1 MKRCPRCNR
10 IYSEDDLNFCLDDG
24 ELLQQYADEQPTR
37 PLRDVAEPPTFVM
50 DPPRATDPIGWQA
63 GQNIGGPVGQWQ
75 GNQPGG
81 FPQTQ
86 QQFFP
91 MRVGQNQT
99 LAIISICLGGGSLLL
114 GWCCHMGLLT
124 GPAAIVLGA
133 ISLTQIK
140 KDPQQYGGRGLA
152 IGGIVMGS
160 LFLVFYVLV
169 ILIWGLATIGGALS
183 R

>member
-24 ELLQQYADEQPTR
+24 ELLQQHADEQPTR
-37 PLRDVAEPPTFVM
+37 TLRDVTEPPTFVL

-63 GQNIGGPVGQWQ
+63 AQNIGGPIGQWQ
-75 GNQPGG
+75 GQPGG

-86 QQFFP
+86 QQFYP

-99 LAIISICLGGGSLLL
+99 LAIISICLGAASLTL
-114 GWCCHMGLLT
+114 GWCCHTGLLM
-124 GPAAIVLGA
+124 GPAAIILGA
-133 ISLTQIK
+133 LSLTQIK

-152 IGGIVMGS
+152 IGGIVIGS
-160 LFLVFYVLV
+160 LFLVLYVLA

>member
-50 DPPRATDPIGWQA
+50 DPPRATDPIAWQA
-63 GQNIGGPVGQWQ
+63 GQNTGGPIGQWQ
-75 GNQPGG
+75 GQAAS

-86 QQFFP
+86 PQFYP

-99 LAIISICLGGGSLLL
+99 LAIISICLGAASLTL
-114 GWCCHMGLLT
+114 GWCCHTGLLM
-124 GPAAIVLGA
+124 GPAAIILGA

-152 IGGIVMGS
+152 IGGIAIGS
-160 LFLVFYVLV
+160 LFLVLYVLA
-169 ILIWGLATIGGALS
+169 ILIWGLATIGGVLS

>member
-24 ELLQQYADEQPTR
+24 ELLQTYVDEQPTR
-37 PLRDVAEPPTFVM
+37 PLRNAAEPPTIMM
-50 DPPRATDPIGWQA
+50 DPPRATDPVGW
-63 GQNIGGPVGQWQ
+63 GPSQPIGQWQ
-75 GNQPGG
+75 GQTNA

-86 QQFFP
+86 RQFYP
-91 MRVGQNQT
+91 MRASQNQT
-99 LAIISICLGGGSLLL
+99 LAILSLCFGAASLVL
-114 GWCCHMGLLT
+114 GWCCSTGLLM
-124 GPAAIVLGA
+124 GPAGIVLGI

-152 IGGIVMGS
+152 YGGIATGS
-160 LFLVFYVLV
+160 LFLAFYLIF
-169 ILIWGLATIGGALS
+169 ILIYGIAAIGGALS